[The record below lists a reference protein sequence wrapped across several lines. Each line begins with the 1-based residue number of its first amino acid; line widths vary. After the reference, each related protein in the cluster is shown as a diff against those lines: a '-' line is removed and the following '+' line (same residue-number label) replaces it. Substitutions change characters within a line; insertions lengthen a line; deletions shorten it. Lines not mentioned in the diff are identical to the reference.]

1 MESLD
6 QRMRDKAGQ
15 AGQAGQGG
23 QQGSPSGSDANGMAG
38 GSPSGGGYGGSDARN
53 WGGAG
58 GSYSPDDVRQF
69 RNELREWQASAES
82 LRRELTQAGVD
93 ARDLDAVLR
102 DMRSLNSDRNFV
114 DPRSLQALH
123 AAALDRLKQFEFG
136 LRREAEGGNQP
147 LSLSASDEVPAGFR
161 TAIEEYYRSLARRS
175 AR

>member
-1 MESLD
+1 
-6 QRMRDKAGQ
+6 
-15 AGQAGQGG
+15 
-23 QQGSPSGSDANGMAG
+23 MAG
-38 GSPSGGGYGGSDARN
+38 GSPSGGGSGGSDARTWN
-53 WGGAG
+53 GAG
-58 GSYSPDDVRQF
+58 GAYSPDDVRQF

-82 LRRELTQAGVD
+82 LRRELTQAGSD

-102 DMRSLNSDRNFV
+102 DLRSLNNSDRNFV